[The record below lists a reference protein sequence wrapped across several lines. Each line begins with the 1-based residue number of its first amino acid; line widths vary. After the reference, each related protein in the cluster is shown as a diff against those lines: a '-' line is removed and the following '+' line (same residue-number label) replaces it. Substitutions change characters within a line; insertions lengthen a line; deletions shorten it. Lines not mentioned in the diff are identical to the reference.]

1 MTSCLLI
8 SAYLKLFC
16 SLWEPNDGHGCEAGI
31 KKALERSSAY
41 PYEFGV
47 AIAAIILRGG
57 ERCPPSKFNVGT
69 YEGKDHLGSL
79 NDLLKNRAKTWWRQ
93 LCVK

>member
-1 MTSCLLI
+1 MSCLI
-8 SAYLKLFC
+8 SASLCLFC
-16 SLWEPNDGHGCEAGI
+16 ILLEPTDGHGCEVGN
-31 KKALERSSAY
+31 KKALERSGAY
-41 PYEFGV
+41 PYDFGV
-47 AIAAIILRGG
+47 AIAAIIPSGG

-79 NDLLKNRAKTWWRQ
+79 NDLLKSRAKTWWRQ